1 MLMLSVVFAVVFVV
15 LAAVG
20 AAFAWALHHKAE
32 ARLWQERHREVI
44 HLQDHAAWE
53 RNREML
59 MY

>member
-1 MLMLSVVFAVVFVV
+1 MLMLAVVFAVVFVV

-20 AAFAWALHHKAE
+20 AALAWALHHKAE
-32 ARLWQERHREVI
+32 ARLWQERHEKVV
-44 HLQDHAAWE
+44 HLQNHAAWE

>member
-1 MLMLSVVFAVVFVV
+1 MLMLGVVFAVVFVV

-32 ARLWQERHREVI
+32 ARHWQERHQAVI
-44 HLQDHAAWE
+44 HRQDVAAWE
-53 RNREML
+53 RNREMV